1 MSMLEFPTFEQ
12 MVDALSSPISPAT
25 SSRESDMELSTDDM
39 IREMFTLM
47 KAGGTA
53 PISQSQSLDSGG
65 LFL

>member
-1 MSMLEFPTFEQ
+1 MLEFPTFEQ
-12 MVDALSSPISPAT
+12 MVDALSSPISPVT

-47 KAGGTA
+47 KANSQPA